1 MKRKSL
7 SYQAWSCITRKNQQ
21 IRQIHVQTFSGYISL
36 IQIQEVS
43 EPQIW
48 NFKGEEIIVCQEGYQ
63 WLSILPAD
71 GSYCITAMF
80 NQHRQIVL
88 WYIDMIAAQGTDTE
102 GIPWFD
108 DLYLD
113 LIVRPDGTIL
123 EDDRDEL
130 EEALRQGDITWQQ
143 FELADRTCRN
153 LKEGLLSDLESFQ
166 SFTYQCKSFIIE

>member
-7 SYQAWSCITRKNQQ
+7 SYQTWTCITRKIQR
-21 IRQIHVQTFSGYISL
+21 IRQVQTPTFSGYLSL

-48 NFKGEEIIVCQEGYQ
+48 DFNGEKITVCQKGYQ
-63 WLSILPAD
+63 WLSILPGKED
-71 GSYCITAMF
+71 YCITAMF
-80 NQHRQIVL
+80 NEHRQIDL

-130 EEALRQGDITWQQ
+130 EEALRQGYITRQQ
-143 FELADRTCRN
+143 FELADRTCSK
-153 LKEGLLSDLESFQ
+153 LKEELLSDLKSFQ
-166 SFTYQCKSFIIE
+166 SFTYQCKSFVTE